1 MSFSD
6 PTQPNL
12 ADFTTFVY
20 GQGVPES
27 DLSSDS
33 QYLQWAFTM
42 AMNLAL
48 VAPCNVPPIVY
59 VLAVYNLGMHR
70 LLKIAQDVPSA
81 TFFATQRKALN
92 LMAFTAGVIQSSSD
106 ESTSNSMVVPEFF
119 KNLTMQDLDLL
130 KTPWGREY
138 LSYAQ
143 QFGPDIVGV
152 S

>member
-1 MSFSD
+1 MSFTD

-20 GQGVPES
+20 NQGVPEA
-27 DLSSDS
+27 DLPNNS
-33 QYLQWAFTM
+33 QYLQWAFKM

-48 VAPCNVPPIVY
+48 VAPCSVPSIVY

-70 LLKIAQDVPSA
+70 LLKVAQDIPPS
-81 TFFATQRKALN
+81 TFFSAQRASFK
-92 LMAFTAGVIQSSSD
+92 LMSLVAGVVQSSSD
-106 ESTSNSMVVPEFF
+106 NGTSNSLVVPDFF

-130 KTPWGREY
+130 KTPWGQEY
-138 LSYAQ
+138 LAYAQ
-143 QFGPDIVGV
+143 QFGPDVVGV

>member
-1 MSFSD
+1 M
-6 PTQPNL
+6 

-20 GQGVPES
+20 NQGVPEA
-27 DLSSDS
+27 DLPNNS

-48 VAPCNVPPIVY
+48 VAPCSVPSIVY

-70 LLKIAQDVPSA
+70 LLKVAQDIPPS
-81 TFFATQRKALN
+81 TFFSQQRTVFKM
-92 LMAFTAGVIQSSSD
+92 MAFTAGVIQSSSD

-119 KNLTMQDLDLL
+119 KNLTLQDLDLL

-138 LSYAQ
+138 LAYAQ

>member
-1 MSFSD
+1 MSFTD

-20 GQGVPES
+20 NQGVPES
-27 DLSSDS
+27 DLPNNS

-48 VAPCNVPPIVY
+48 VAPCSVPSIVY

-70 LLKIAQDVPSA
+70 LLKVAQDIPPS
-81 TFFATQRKALN
+81 TFFSTQRANFK
-92 LMAFTAGVIQSSSD
+92 LMSLVAGVVQSSSD
-106 ESTSNSMVVPEFF
+106 NVTSNSLVVPDFF

-130 KTPWGREY
+130 KTPWGQEY
-138 LSYAQ
+138 LAYAQ
-143 QFGPDIVGV
+143 QFGPDVVGV

>member
-1 MSFSD
+1 MSFVD

-20 GQGVPES
+20 NQGVPPA
-27 DLSSDS
+27 DLPTNS

-48 VAPCNVPPIVY
+48 QSPCSVPAIVY

-70 LLKIAQDVPSA
+70 LLKVAQDTPPS
-81 TFFATQRKALN
+81 TYFATQRAAFK
-92 LMAFTAGVIQSSSD
+92 LMAFVGGVVQSSAD
-106 ESTSNSMVVPEFF
+106 QATSNSLVVPDFV

-138 LSYAQ
+138 LAYAQ
-143 QFGPDIVGV
+143 QYGPDVVGV

>member
-1 MSFSD
+1 MAFVD

-20 GQGVPES
+20 NQGVPET
-27 DLSSDS
+27 DLPTDS

-48 VAPCNVPPIVY
+48 QSPCSVPAIVY

-70 LLKIAQDVPSA
+70 LLKVAQDTPPS
-81 TFFATQRKALN
+81 TYFATQRANFKMLS
-92 LMAFTAGVIQSSSD
+92 FVAGVVQSAGD
-106 ESTSNSMVVPEFF
+106 QGTSNSLIAPDFL

-138 LSYAQ
+138 LAYAQ
-143 QFGPDIVGV
+143 QYGPDVVGV

>member
-1 MSFSD
+1 MAFVD

-20 GQGVPES
+20 NQGVPQA
-27 DLSSDS
+27 DLPTDS
-33 QYLQWAFTM
+33 QYLQWAYTM
-42 AMNLAL
+42 ALNLAL
-48 VAPCNVPPIVY
+48 MPPCSVPPIVY

-70 LLKIAQDVPSA
+70 LLKVAQDTPSS
-81 TFFATQRKALN
+81 TFFSKQREAFK
-92 LMAFTAGVIQSSSD
+92 LMAFVGGIVQSSAD
-106 ESTSNSMVVPEFF
+106 NGTSNSLVAPDFM

-138 LSYAQ
+138 LAYAQ
-143 QFGPDIVGV
+143 QYGPDVVGV